1 MDYKEKIP
9 LILKRLRLVNKKT
22 QPDIARAVNIDLR
35 TYQRYEHGERLVTT
49 DVVIALALYYGVS
62 TDVTLGLQDIPDD
75 AQRLPVG

>member
-49 DVVIALALYYGVS
+49 DLVLWRKYRCNPRFTGYTI
-62 TDVTLGLQDIPDD
+62 
-75 AQRLPVG
+75 